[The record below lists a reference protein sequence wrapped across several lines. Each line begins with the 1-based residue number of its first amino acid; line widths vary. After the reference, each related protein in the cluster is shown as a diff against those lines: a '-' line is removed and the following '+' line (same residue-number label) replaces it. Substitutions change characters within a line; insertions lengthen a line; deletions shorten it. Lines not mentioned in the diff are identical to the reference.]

1 LKFENLKQVLKLA
14 ANGQDLGGS
23 LLFERRLGF
32 SGTPS
37 DLLPVEMG
45 RCVFEEG
52 DTAQMLYYLTS
63 PQVIEPFKRNET
75 SRVRDKKSLA
85 PGERE
90 TKVSN
95 AADDCSLEWV

>member
-1 LKFENLKQVLKLA
+1 MVSLSPFQTFLKFKLFLNFKQVLKLA

-63 PQVIEPFKRNET
+63 PQVREVKRFG
-75 SRVRDKKSLA
+75 R
-85 PGERE
+85 ERG
-90 TKVSN
+90 N
-95 AADDCSLEWV
+95 RH